1 MSTDAM
7 MYNRVG
13 ELEGWED
20 VEFCKST
27 RVVSNLTKTGAGY
40 AERLAA
46 ENSPEICGAN
56 ADGKLFLGL
65 LFGDKTEDDWLGV
78 W

>member
-7 MYNRVG
+7 MYSRIG

-27 RVVSNLTKTGAGY
+27 RVVTNLTKTGAGY
-40 AERLAA
+40 AE
-46 ENSPEICGAN
+46 
-56 ADGKLFLGL
+56 D
-65 LFGDKTEDDWLGV
+65 V
-78 W
+78 

>member
-7 MYNRVG
+7 MYSRIG

-27 RVVSNLTKTGAGY
+27 GVVTNLTKTGAGY
-40 AERLAA
+40 AE
-46 ENSPEICGAN
+46 
-56 ADGKLFLGL
+56 D
-65 LFGDKTEDDWLGV
+65 V
-78 W
+78 